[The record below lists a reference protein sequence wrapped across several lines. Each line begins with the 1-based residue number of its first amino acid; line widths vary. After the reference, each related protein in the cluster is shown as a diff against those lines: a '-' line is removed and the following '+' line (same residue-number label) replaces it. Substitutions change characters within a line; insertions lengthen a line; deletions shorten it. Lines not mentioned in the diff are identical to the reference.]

1 MGGKYGGFMR
11 WDIGGYLQGE
21 YLKVLYTDFYI
32 LPVSYKRGKYHI
44 LFIEHKFIIQNII
57 LYSIYR
63 TIFVILYILFIEQCF
78 IYHNIF
84 MVILYYIVC
93 TLCMC
98 HPPPIF
104 LIYTW
109 LSYNIRYTLK
119 VHLPHTTLHFPH
131 IVGEYEIK
139 MLEGGGYTIYITC

>member
-1 MGGKYGGFMR
+1 MF
-11 WDIGGYLQGE
+11 
-21 YLKVLYTDFYI
+21 
-32 LPVSYKRGKYHI
+32 HI
-44 LFIEHKFIIQNII
+44 LYIM
-57 LYSIYR
+57 LCSIYR
-63 TIFVILYILFIEQCF
+63 TIFNILYIHYIEQCF

-84 MVILYYIVC
+84 MVILYYGYA

-104 LIYTW
+104 LIYMW

-119 VHLPHTTLHFPH
+119 VHLPHTTAHFPH

-139 MLEGGGYTIYITC
+139 MLEGGGYTIYITCKLRFCQHNSSYPYKINVNICNNL